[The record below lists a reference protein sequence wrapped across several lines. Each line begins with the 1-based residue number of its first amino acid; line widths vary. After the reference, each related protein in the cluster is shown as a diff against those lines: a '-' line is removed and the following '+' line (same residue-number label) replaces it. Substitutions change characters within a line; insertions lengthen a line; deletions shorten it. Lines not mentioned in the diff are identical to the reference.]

1 MIALSPV
8 LLDHKVRLMLT
19 YQPSAPLL
27 SSCLKFNSP
36 SKDCDVHALRYL
48 RGMEHRRREKIM
60 GDVVD
65 CTLRTP
71 SAAEP
76 ALSSSSTSASA
87 TSTTTRQPPTS
98 KADRQVL
105 QLRYQIAKKDKQ
117 NATLELAAVQD
128 RAQISQLQTDLKH
141 AQASK
146 GSPSQLHEN
155 IAGKGA

>member
-1 MIALSPV
+1 MHCGVCVEWSTGAARKFWATSSIAPSV
-8 LLDHKVRLMLT
+8 LR
-19 YQPSAPLL
+19 PLL
-27 SSCLKFNSP
+27 SRPF
-36 SKDCDVHALRYL
+36 
-48 RGMEHRRREKIM
+48 
-60 GDVVD
+60 
-65 CTLRTP
+65 RT
-71 SAAEP
+71 
-76 ALSSSSTSASA
+76 SSSTSASA

>member
-8 LLDHKVRLMLT
+8 LLDHEVRLVLT
-19 YQPSAPLL
+19 YQPSAPML
-27 SSCLKFNSP
+27 SSCLEFNSP
-36 SKDCDVHALRYL
+36 SKDCAVHALRRL
-48 RGMEHRRREKIM
+48 RGMEHRHREKIL

-128 RAQISQLQTDLKH
+128 RAQIDQPTADGP
-141 AQASK
+141 QAR
-146 GSPSQLHEN
+146 PSQQGQS
-155 IAGKGA
+155 IAIT